1 VSQLKTQLRT
11 WLEIGRPFSWTASIV
26 PVCLGGSIAFRDGH
40 FSATIFLLALLASVL
55 LQAGTNVINEVFDVR
70 SGVDTYDSPR
80 ASRTIVEE
88 RLDST
93 LAYRGG
99 LFIFLVAVL
108 IGIYLIYERG
118 YAILLIGMAAI
129 LIGYTYTA
137 PPIQF
142 KYRALGVPV
151 VFWTMGPFMVL
162 SAYYVLAQSVTWEV
176 FFASIPV
183 GFLVASILHANDV
196 RDIEDDA
203 RAGFRTLALSTG
215 RNAGAI
221 LHLAMIGTSFT
232 VVILLVALT
241 IFPSWSLI
249 TLIALPPTL
258 QATVAMIR
266 GGVGPKA
273 DPIGYLPRIDEATA
287 KVHLLFGLLF
297 CISYV
302 IAGLSS

>member
-1 VSQLKTQLRT
+1 MAKFKTQLRT
-11 WLEIGRPFSWTASIV
+11 WIEIGRPFSWTASIV
-26 PVCLGGSIAFRDGH
+26 PVCLGGAIAFRDDQ
-40 FSATIFLLALLASVL
+40 FSLTIFVLALLASIL

-80 ASRTIVEE
+80 ASRTIVEN
-88 RLDST
+88 RLDSS

-99 LFIFLVAVL
+99 VIIFVAAAL

-118 YAILLIGMAAI
+118 YAILLIGIIAI

-151 VFWTMGPFMVL
+151 VFWTMGPLMVL
-162 SAYYVLAQSVTWEV
+162 SAYYVLAQSLTWEA
-176 FFASIPV
+176 FLASIPV

-203 RAGFRTLALSTG
+203 RAGFRTLALATG

-221 LHLAMIGTSFT
+221 LHLIMIGSSFAM
-232 VVILLVALT
+232 VIVLAALA
-241 IFPSWSLI
+241 IFPIWALV
-249 TLIALPPTL
+249 TLIALPPTF
-258 QATVAMIR
+258 QATLAMIR
-266 GGVGPKA
+266 GGVGSKA
-273 DPIGYLPRIDEATA
+273 DPAKYLPRIDEATA
-287 KVHLLFGLLF
+287 KVHLLFGLLLSV
-297 CISYV
+297 SYV
-302 IAGLSS
+302 VSGFSS